1 MFAEVS
7 DIDADNQYIVRDDNG
22 DIKYHDNVKEIK
34 YVNTLKIDN
43 DSGENIYNDIHY
55 IYNSDDEYEQSN
67 CSGSKNNKYSRC
79 AHMFICLAC
88 MIIFLLIS
96 FFIYLFYTY

>member
-43 DSGENIYNDIHY
+43 DNGENIYNDIHY
-55 IYNSDDEYEQSN
+55 IYNSDDEYEQNN
-67 CSGSKNNKYSRC
+67 CSGTKNDKHSRC
-79 AHMFICLAC
+79 AYIFICLAC
-88 MIIFLLIS
+88 MLIFLLIS